1 MKLHDIKS
9 IHKNKKRT
17 RIARG
22 IAGKGGKTGGRGTK
36 GQKARTGFNIP
47 AGFEGGQTKI
57 VRRLAKVGGFKNPN
71 KITNFIIRS
80 STINKSF
87 KPTEEISV
95 AALIEKK
102 IVKELKPKQK
112 VKILFDEELKFTYNI
127 KDCLASRKIKNS
139 KAKENN

>member
-9 IHKNKKRT
+9 THKNKKRT

-47 AGFEGGQTKI
+47 AGFEGGQTKTSMRMPKI
-57 VRRLAKVGGFKNPN
+57 RGFKNLN
-71 KITNFIIRS
+71 KENNFVVRS
-80 STINKSF
+80 STINKFF
-87 KPTEEISV
+87 KADEEISV

-102 IVKELKPKQK
+102 VIKELKPKQQ
-112 VKILFDEELKFTYNI
+112 VKILFDEAPKFTYKI
-127 KDCLASRKIKNS
+127 TDCLASRKVKNY
-139 KAKENN
+139 KNK